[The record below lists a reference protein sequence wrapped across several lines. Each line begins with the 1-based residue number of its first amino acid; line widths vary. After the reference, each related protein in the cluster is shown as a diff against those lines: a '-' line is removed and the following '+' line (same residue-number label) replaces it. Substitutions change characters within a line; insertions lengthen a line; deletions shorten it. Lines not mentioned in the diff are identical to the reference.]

1 MEDPLTTR
9 DGLPV
14 VSQDT
19 CESTRDLLIRAT
31 ESSDGLAEL
40 VFDMSEQQPD
50 LYQSF
55 VATLG
60 AYESATQAAA
70 VTVGFFTA
78 YESLRR
84 QAASNKLSF

>member
-1 MEDPLTTR
+1 
-9 DGLPV
+9 
-14 VSQDT
+14 
-19 CESTRDLLIRAT
+19 
-31 ESSDGLAEL
+31 
-40 VFDMSEQQPD
+40 MSEQQPD